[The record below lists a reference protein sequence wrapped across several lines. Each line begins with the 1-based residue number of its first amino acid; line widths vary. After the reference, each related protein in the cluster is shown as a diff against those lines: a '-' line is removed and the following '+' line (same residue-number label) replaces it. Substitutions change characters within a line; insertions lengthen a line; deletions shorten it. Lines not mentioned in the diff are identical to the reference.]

1 MKLKQTLRCV
11 FFILGIGVLLWG
23 GRPIQADRPAQTPV
37 PHLTHSPTPQVN
49 SGPLELISKA
59 APGQETNSVFLEYF
73 FGGMDEFSQTKYAAS
88 DDGRFVAFVSRF
100 NAVVA
105 GQDDTNY
112 INDVFLADRLT
123 GVVKLVSH
131 AATSPV
137 QACNA
142 MYPGG
147 LTGRVAISGDGR
159 YVAFLSTTTDLV
171 PGITYP
177 YPYPDT
183 FRNVYLYDRLDG
195 TNLLVSRSAASATTA
210 GNGGCPQYDYVPKV
224 SADGRYVAFASS
236 ATDLVAGQT
245 VGGAPYPYTNLFLFD
260 RVTGLTALVSHTA
273 TSLTTTGN
281 GFVRNPFEMTPD
293 GQWIV
298 FASTSTDHVP
308 GQNNPPDYSTNVFL
322 YNRATQAVTLVSRA
336 TGSSSVANGYSSNP
350 KISGN
355 GQTVVFD
362 STATNLV
369 PGFTDTNG
377 VGNDIFSSDLTT
389 GTITLV
395 SHIPGSPLTTGNG
408 TSELPT
414 MSADGTIIVYRST
427 ASDLVPG
434 QIDDNSRADAFLFD
448 RQKGTTT
455 LVSHAPGNP
464 VMSGTTDV
472 GIFSDELSP
481 LALSRDGR
489 WVAYEASGS
498 SNLVAGQI
506 DQDLVKPSIQLF
518 VFDRLDGTNRLATH
532 KYGAPTTAGTGYGIY
547 ISPIFAGT
555 SGLVLFEGIFADLT
569 AIPLESLN
577 YIWLFGFD
585 LNSGLV
591 SMESRR
597 SADAP
602 RSIAGNGR
610 SFGGGASA
618 DGRFVVLSS
627 SSQNLVSGQINRTNN
642 FHPNNVFLADR
653 ATGTTTL
660 VSHADGLPTTT
671 ANQPS
676 AGGPISKDGRFI
688 AFVSIATNLVPG
700 QVKIGFGSDI
710 FLYDRLTETTRLV
723 SHQAN
728 STTTGGN
735 GESYGSALSA
745 DGRWLV
751 FVSSATNLVA
761 GATYGNTGPHI
772 FLYNLE
778 SGTIRLVS
786 HAADSLVTAAN
797 GGTNTDINPVI
808 SADGSTIA
816 YVSRATNLV
825 AGQGV
830 TNHLD
835 DLFVYSV
842 SNQTNV
848 LASRPAFPQSTV
860 SGRIQQYQALAI
872 SSDGNWLGFGS
883 NAGNLVAG
891 QTTNNLYQV
900 FLFNRTT
907 GTTQLVSHIPG
918 SPATGGNG
926 ASEGPTI
933 SGDGKTVVFYSQ
945 APDLIPGQIDPVL
958 STDVFAF
965 DQITGSM
972 TLISHIAN
980 SPAMAGG
987 GYGGYINSSGTAI
1000 VFYSGATNLVP
1011 GQVDAPNTGDL
1022 FLFDRAT
1029 GLTSLVS
1036 YKPGLPLT
1044 AIGFNDFSFQS
1055 NVIALENALVFTSK
1069 GSNLV
1074 PNDWN
1079 GFEDVYVAWLGPVNL
1094 NYPTV
1099 QAASGLTRQQGS
1111 TGSSSVLGTVS
1122 DAQSPPG
1129 SLQVAVTAPTGIS
1142 VTGLVNQ
1149 NGTISGN
1156 ITVACGVA
1164 LGPKTLILRVTNG
1177 AGNATDAAIQ
1187 VNITANTPPAVGSYQ
1202 AVNVVLGSP
1211 TTVTPSAPPT
1221 DNGTVATV
1229 TVAASAGFSGP
1240 LTVNPATGMVSFT
1253 AGAEGTFTLTVTAT
1267 DNCGSTTQ
1275 QSFSVTVLPFGKG
1288 PVINSLSPT
1297 SGPAGTSV
1305 TISGLNL
1312 MGVTQVTFNG
1322 RPAAFTVNAATQITA
1337 TVPIGAATG
1346 PVAVAGPN
1354 GAATGPVFT
1363 VIRTK

>member
-11 FFILGIGVLLWG
+11 FLILGIGVLLWG
-23 GRPIQADRPAQTPV
+23 GRPTRADQPAETPV
-37 PHLTHSPTPQVN
+37 PHLTHSPTPQVTQA
-49 SGPLELISKA
+49 PLELISKA
-59 APGQETNSVFLEYF
+59 APGQATNAVFLRSVALAQGE
-73 FGGMDEFSQTKYAAS
+73 ELQAKYAVS
-88 DDGRFVAFVSRF
+88 DDGRFVAFVSEVGS
-100 NAVVA
+100 VVA
-105 GQDDTNY
+105 GQEDEGSRG
-112 INDVFLADRLT
+112 NDVFLADRQT

-131 AATSPV
+131 ATTSPV
-137 QACNA
+137 KACNSG
-142 MYPGG
+142 YDGV
-147 LTGRVAISGDGR
+147 TGWVGISGDGR
-159 YVAFLSTTTDLV
+159 YVAFLSTATDLV

-177 YPYPDT
+177 YPYTTHPNNQ
-183 FRNVYLYDRLDG
+183 NVYLYDRLNG

-210 GNGGCPQYDYVPKV
+210 GNGGCPTSDYRLKV
-224 SADGRYVAFASS
+224 SADGRYVVFASY
-236 ATDLVAGQT
+236 ATDLVAGQM
-245 VGGAPYPYTNLFLFD
+245 VGGAPFSYPNLFLFD
-260 RVTGLTALVSHTA
+260 RVTGVTALVSHTA
-273 TSLTTTGN
+273 ASLTTTGN
-281 GFVRNPFEMTPD
+281 GLVRNPFEMTPD

-308 GQNNPPDYSTNVFL
+308 GQNNPPDSTNVFL
-322 YNRATQAVTLVSRA
+322 YNRATQAITLVSHA
-336 TGSSSVANGYSSNP
+336 AGLSTAVGGGSP
-350 KISGN
+350 KISADGK
-355 GQTVVFD
+355 TVVFVGG
-362 STATNLV
+362 SPNLAL
-369 PGFTDTNG
+369 GLADTNG
-377 VGNDIFSSDLTT
+377 FGTDIFSANLTT

-395 SHIPGSPLTTGNG
+395 SHIPGSALTTGNG
-408 TSELPT
+408 SSELPE
-414 MSADGTIIVYRST
+414 MSADGNIIVYRST

-434 QIDDNSRADAFLFD
+434 QIDNNLRTDAFLFD
-448 RQKGTTT
+448 RRTGATT

-464 VMSGTTDV
+464 VMSGADF
-472 GIFSDELSP
+472 GIIDHLSP
-481 LALSRDGR
+481 FALSQDGR
-489 WVAYEASGS
+489 WVAYHALGNT
-498 SNLVAGQI
+498 NLVAGQI
-506 DQDLVKPSIQLF
+506 DQSTDYPTPQLF
-518 VFDRLDGTNRLATH
+518 VYDRLDGTNRLATH
-532 KYGAPTTAGTGYGIY
+532 KYGALTTTGLGSGLLTI
-547 ISPIFAGT
+547 PIFAGT
-555 SGLVLFEGIFADLT
+555 NGFVLFQGALVDLT
-569 AIPLESLN
+569 AIPLSNLD

-585 LNSGLV
+585 PNSGLV
-591 SMESRR
+591 SMESLR

-602 RSIAGNGR
+602 PSISGNGH
-610 SFGGGASA
+610 SYGIDASA
-618 DGRFVVLSS
+618 DGRFVAFTSS
-627 SSQNLVSGQINRTNN
+627 STNLVPGQINRTGN
-642 FHPNNVFLADR
+642 FLRSVFLADR

-660 VSHADGLPTTT
+660 VSHADRLPTTT
-671 ANQPS
+671 ANDGS
-676 AGGPISKDGRFI
+676 YEGTISKDGRFI
-688 AFVSIATNLVPG
+688 GFVSSATNLVAE

-728 STTTGGN
+728 STMTGGN
-735 GESYGSALSA
+735 GESSRPALSA

-761 GATYGNTGPHI
+761 GATYGNTGPHL

-786 HAADSLVTAAN
+786 HAADSLVAAGN
-797 GGTNTDINPVI
+797 GGTNTNINPVI

-918 SPATGGNG
+918 FPATGGNG
-926 ASEGPTI
+926 DSGGPSI
-933 SGDGKTVVFYSQ
+933 SNDGSLMVFNSTAQ
-945 APDLIPGQIDPVL
+945 NLTPGQIDSV
-958 STDVFAF
+958 STADVFSF
-965 DQITGSM
+965 DRATGSVI
-972 TLISHIAN
+972 LISHIAN
-980 SPAMAGG
+980 SPVRTGG
-987 GYGGYINSSGTAI
+987 GGIGSITPNGTAI
-1000 VFYSGATNLVP
+1000 AFYSVAPNLMP
-1011 GQVDAPNTGDL
+1011 GQVDSSDTGDL
-1022 FLFDRAT
+1022 FLFERAT
-1029 GLTSLVS
+1029 GMTSLVS
-1036 YKPGLPLT
+1036 HKPGLPLV
-1044 AIGFNDFSFQS
+1044 AIGFNYFTFPS
-1055 NVIALENALVFTSK
+1055 NVTTLENALVLDSPA
-1069 GSNLV
+1069 SNLV
-1074 PNDWN
+1074 SNDGN
-1079 GFEDVYVAWLGPVNL
+1079 GFSDVFVAPLGLVNL

-1099 QAASGLTRQQGS
+1099 SAANGLTRQQGS
-1111 TGSSSVLGTVS
+1111 TGSSSILATVS

-1129 SLQVAVTAPTGIS
+1129 SLQVAVTTPTGIS

-1149 NGTISGN
+1149 NGTISGT
-1156 ITVACGVA
+1156 ITAGCGA
-1164 LGPKTLILRVTNG
+1164 PLGLNTLVLRVTNG
-1177 AGNATDAAIQ
+1177 GGNFTEAAVQ
-1187 VNITANTPPAVGSYQ
+1187 VNVTANTPPTVGSYP
-1202 AVNVVLGSP
+1202 AVSVSLNAP
-1211 TTVTPSAPPT
+1211 ITVTPSVSPG
-1221 DNGTVATV
+1221 DNGTVAAV
-1229 TVAASAGFSGP
+1229 TVISSPGFSGP
-1240 LTVNPATGMVSFT
+1240 LTVNPVNGVVSFT

-1288 PVINSLSPT
+1288 PVINSLSPI

-1312 MGVTQVTFNG
+1312 TGVTQVTFNG
-1322 RPAAFTVNAATQITA
+1322 RPAAFTVNSATQITA
-1337 TVPIGAATG
+1337 TVPVGAATG